1 MRSRTKN
8 KQRKRLV
15 KELRMN
21 GMNKIGLEKQIF
33 LQKMPAMAII
43 RKICGLK
50 TSQKGKMTFNYHGI
64 LE

>member
-1 MRSRTKN
+1 
-8 KQRKRLV
+8 
-15 KELRMN
+15 MN

-33 LQKMPAMAII
+33 LQKMPVMAMI
-43 RKICGLK
+43 RKICVLK